1 MKKTTRRE
9 FIKQSGF
16 TMVTVGLTGPEFFR
30 SLNRAANSVL
40 TQAAALSP
48 NDHILVVIQL
58 DGGNDGLNTVI
69 PLSEPLSSLY
79 KQYRNTLEIPEAN
92 ILPIG
97 ADEAGNQLGLH
108 PSLQQIKNLF
118 DQGRVGVIQAIGYE
132 NQNRSHFASQDI
144 WHSANTAGP
153 DATGWLGDYLDV
165 TYPSNTN
172 PLIAAAIGGRLPL
185 TLRAEHTVVPAI
197 NSIESYRFQT
207 DPRFPEDAPNRVQ
220 TFLALNQEG
229 ASNRVLY
236 EHIRQTAL
244 DAYDSAV
251 TLQQGVANYTPDPGI
266 GYNESNRLARA
277 MQQAAQII
285 GANLGTKI
293 LYVSLGGFDTHQT
306 QANTHATLLGS
317 LADAVDTFYRD
328 MQRLG
333 LDDRVLMMTWSEF
346 GRKVRENG
354 NQGTDHGASAPQFVF
369 GNAVKRRITGVHPNL
384 ADLNPGLDDTKH
396 SIDFRSYYATILEK
410 WLGVDSREVLGGAF
424 EVLDFI

>member
-1 MKKTTRRE
+1 MKKTTRRD
-9 FIKQSGF
+9 FIKKSGF
-16 TMVTVGLTGPEFFR
+16 TLLTVGLSGPAFGR
-30 SLNRAANSVL
+30 TLNRAAHSAL
-40 TQAAALSP
+40 TRAAALSP
-48 NDHILVVIQL
+48 TDNILVVIQL

-69 PLSEPLSSLY
+69 PLSDPLNSLY
-79 KQYRNTLEIPEAN
+79 KQYRSVLEIADAD

-97 ADEAGNQLGLH
+97 ADDAGNQLGLH

-118 DQGRVGVIQAIGYE
+118 DQGRVGVIQAVGYE
-132 NQNRSHFASQDI
+132 NQNRSHFTSQDI
-144 WHSANTAGP
+144 WHSANLTV

-165 TYPSNTN
+165 TYPSNEN
-172 PLIAAAIGGRLPL
+172 PLIAAAIGGKLPL
-185 TLRAEHTVVPAI
+185 TLRADHTAVPAI

-207 DPRFPEDAPNRVQ
+207 DPRFPGDATNKVE

-229 ASNRVLY
+229 ASDRVLY

-244 DAYDSAV
+244 DAYGSAV
-251 TLQQGVANYTPDPGI
+251 TLQEGAASYTPDPGI
-266 GYNESNRLARA
+266 VYNEGNRLARA

-306 QANTHATLLGS
+306 QANAHATLLGNLS
-317 LADAVDTFYRD
+317 DAVDTFYRD

-333 LDDRVLMMTWSEF
+333 LADRVLMMTWSEF

-369 GNAVKRRITGVHPNL
+369 GNAVKRGITGVHPNL
-384 ADLNPGLDDTKH
+384 ADLNPGLDDTKYA
-396 SIDFRSYYATILEK
+396 IDFRAYYATILEK
-410 WLGVDSREVLGGAF
+410 WLGVDAREILGGAF
-424 EVLDFI
+424 DVLDFI